1 MTNPKPFRFG
11 AQSFNAKSAKEWKDN
26 ARKIEALGYSTML
39 IPDHFSDLLA
49 PISAIMAA
57 ADATS
62 TLRIGTLVLDNDY
75 RHPVVLAKE
84 AATIDLLS
92 DGRLELG
99 LGAGWML
106 TDYDQSGIPYDPVGT
121 RIDRFEEGLAIIK
134 RLFGDGPVS
143 FSGKHYKISSL
154 EGTPK
159 PVQKPHPPILIGGGG
174 KRILSIAAREADIV
188 NVNFSMTAG
197 AIVPEATATGSAEAT
212 AEKIKWLRSKA
223 GDLLDQ
229 KELSV
234 TVFATVITDNR
245 QVAAEQIAPRFGAP
259 PEMLLSSPHVLIG
272 TVDSIVEEL
281 QRRREIYG
289 FSYVIFSGGVSGD
302 VFDSIAP
309 VVSRLNGK

>member
-1 MTNPKPFRFG
+1 MTDPRPFRFG
-11 AQSFNAKSAKEWKDN
+11 AQSFTASSAKEWKDR
-26 ARKIEALGYSTML
+26 ACKIEDLGFSTML

-49 PISAIMAA
+49 PISAMTAA
-57 ADATS
+57 ADVTS

-84 AATIDLLS
+84 AATVDLLS

-99 LGAGWML
+99 LGAGWMIA
-106 TDYDQSGIPYDPVGT
+106 DYDQAGIPYDPVGV

-134 RLFGDGPVS
+134 ALMADGPVS
-143 FSGKHYKISSL
+143 FSGRHYKVSSL
-154 EGTPK
+154 EGAPK
-159 PVQKPHPPILIGGGG
+159 PVQTPHPPILIGGGG
-174 KRILSIAAREADIV
+174 KRILSIAAREADII

-212 AEKIKWLRSKA
+212 AEKIKLLRSLL
-223 GDLLDQ
+223 GDQLHQ

-245 QVAAEQIAPRFGAP
+245 QMAAEQVAPRFGAS
-259 PEMLLSSPHVLIG
+259 PEMVLNSPHVLIG

-281 QRRREIYG
+281 QRRREVYG
-289 FSYVIFSGGVSGD
+289 FSYVIFSGD
-302 VFDSIAP
+302 VFESVAP